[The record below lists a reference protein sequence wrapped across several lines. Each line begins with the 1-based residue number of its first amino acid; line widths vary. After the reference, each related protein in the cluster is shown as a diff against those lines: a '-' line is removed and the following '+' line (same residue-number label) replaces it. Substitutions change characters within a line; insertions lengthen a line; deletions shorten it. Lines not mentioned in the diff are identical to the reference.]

1 MIDGKLLF
9 VCKELSWLVPQC
21 QIAINCYPK
30 YEAIYWEWKL
40 GNMLFYMFWIYGRL
54 INSNNNNNKTKTLC
68 LMCIHIYA
76 DRSKAIW
83 HIKKLLKFFVVLFRE
98 CFIFFHIYIY
108 FYQQPRLAELNSHIG
123 DLKNHCEQTQHT
135 THIVILKL
143 WWTRKKKTTK
153 KFFTERKGGNF
164 CFV

>member
-1 MIDGKLLF
+1 MNDNIKRYFPSHISRKSLLISLLIDGKQLF
-9 VCKELSWLVPQC
+9 VCKELSWLVPQS
-21 QIAINCYPK
+21 QIAINCDPK

-54 INSNNNNNKTKTLC
+54 INSNNNNNKTNTLC

-98 CFIFFHIYIY
+98 CFIFFHIYISI
-108 FYQQPRLAELNSHIG
+108 NSR
-123 DLKNHCEQTQHT
+123 DLQS
-135 THIVILKL
+135 
-143 WWTRKKKTTK
+143 
-153 KFFTERKGGNF
+153 
-164 CFV
+164 